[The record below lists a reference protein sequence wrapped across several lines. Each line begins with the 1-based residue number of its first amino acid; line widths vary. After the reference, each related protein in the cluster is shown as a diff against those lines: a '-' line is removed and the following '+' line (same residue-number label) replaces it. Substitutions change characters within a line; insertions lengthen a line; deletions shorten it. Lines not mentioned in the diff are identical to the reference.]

1 MKALAALIIMTIAT
15 ASHATGNDHGK
26 PENSRPP
33 SNHPTGKPDFPNGH
47 DNRPE
52 KPAKPSSNTTQSV
65 DVNQSARA
73 EARAQAKASAR
84 SSAIATGGAGT
95 GGNAAGGT
103 GIGGS
108 AEATGGAASA
118 TGGQVIVNSEGSNTG
133 LTGRM
138 VPDVSSTSPITSTS
152 CRNGITAGGSGN
164 GWGGL
169 IGFFSEDEVCEL
181 RLLWEQFRTA
191 GMHEKADKLLD
202 GMMAMRCEKLS
213 PDTRKLFGDLCPK
226 QAPSERDNVAFQSN

>member
-1 MKALAALIIMTIAT
+1 MKTIAAILSMLMAT
-15 ASHATGNDHGK
+15 SSFATGNHGK
-26 PENSRPP
+26 PDNS
-33 SNHPTGKPDFPNGH
+33 KP
-47 DNRPE
+47 
-52 KPAKPSSNTTQSV
+52 QSIQ
-65 DVNQSARA
+65 VNQQVGVAVKQSARA
-73 EARAQAKASAR
+73 ESRAQAKASAK

-103 GIGGS
+103 GIGGKS
-108 AEATGGAASA
+108 EAAGGAANA
-118 TGGQVIVNSEGSNTG
+118 TGGQVIVNGTGSNTG

-138 VPDVSSTSPITSTS
+138 VPDVSASSPITSTS

-169 IGFFSEDEVCEL
+169 IGFFSEDEICEL

-213 PDTRKLFGDLCPK
+213 PDTRKLFGDLCSKPE
-226 QAPSERDNVAFQSN
+226 QAERQNVAFSSAG

>member
-1 MKALAALIIMTIAT
+1 MKELAVIIVLAIAT
-15 ASHATGNDHGK
+15 ASHATSNESGK
-26 PENSRPP
+26 RHHEGGKQQ
-33 SNHPTGKPDFPNGH
+33 PTNV
-47 DNRPE
+47 
-52 KPAKPSSNTTQSV
+52 TQQVGISV
-65 DVNQSARA
+65 KQSARA

-84 SSAIATGGAGT
+84 SSAIATGGTGT
-95 GGNAAGGT
+95 GGNASGGT

-108 AEATGGAASA
+108 AEATGGAANA
-118 TGGQVIVNSEGSNTG
+118 TGGQVIVNGAGNNAG

-169 IGFFSEDEVCEL
+169 LGFFSEDEICEL

-191 GMHEKADKLLD
+191 GQHEKADKLLD
-202 GMMAMRCEKLS
+202 GMMLMRCEKLS
-213 PDTRKLFGDLCPK
+213 PDNRKLFGDLCPK
-226 QAPSERDNVAFQSN
+226 QAPAESQQNAAFYSAG

>member
-1 MKALAALIIMTIAT
+1 MKTIAAILSILMAT
-15 ASHATGNDHGK
+15 SSYATGNDHGK
-26 PENSRPP
+26 PDNS
-33 SNHPTGKPDFPNGH
+33 KPQ
-47 DNRPE
+47 
-52 KPAKPSSNTTQSV
+52 SSPVTQQVGVSV
-65 DVNQSARA
+65 KQSARA

-103 GIGGS
+103 GIGG
-108 AEATGGAASA
+108 AANA
-118 TGGQVIVNSEGSNTG
+118 TGGQVIVNSVGGASSNGSG

-138 VPDVSSTSPITSTS
+138 VPDVSASSPITSTS

-169 IGFFSEDEVCEL
+169 IGFFSEDEICEL

-213 PDTRKLFGDLCPK
+213 PDNRKLFGDLCQK
-226 QAPSERDNVAFQSN
+226 QAPAEIQNVAFSSAG

>member
-1 MKALAALIIMTIAT
+1 MKALAVIIVLAIAT
-15 ASHATGNDHGK
+15 ASHATGNEGGK
-26 PENSRPP
+26 
-33 SNHPTGKPDFPNGH
+33 NHHEDGKQQPTNV
-47 DNRPE
+47 
-52 KPAKPSSNTTQSV
+52 TQQVGVSV
-65 DVNQSARA
+65 KQSTRA

-103 GIGGS
+103 AIGGNSYATGGS
-108 AEATGGAASA
+108 ANA
-118 TGGQVIVNSEGSNTG
+118 TGGQVVVNSAGSNTG
-133 LTGRM
+133 LTGRI
-138 VPDVSSTSPITSTS
+138 VPDVSTTSPITSTS

-169 IGFFSEDEVCEL
+169 IGFFSEDEICEL
-181 RLLWEQFRTA
+181 RLLWEQFRKA
-191 GMHEKADKLLD
+191 GQNDKADKLLD

-226 QAPSERDNVAFQSN
+226 QEPEEKQNVAFQSN